1 MFSMGRSR
9 KTRDPSS
16 TENTPVKKKS
26 REESGM
32 DDNAMSQSI
41 KLTDNMT
48 TPAPSPRP
56 SASRSLEAPPNWFVE
71 FEARQE
77 ARFESLFKECREAH
91 AAFDHDM
98 KNLRDEVETLKKKLK
113 AQDSK
118 LDDLENRNRR
128 NNIVIFN
135 VPEGFEGDNCM
146 TFIQKLIKD
155 NCNIEPKFIQRCHRS
170 GKPGPKPRP
179 IHVGFS
185 FYPEKEACRKALSD
199 LFRRKKFGDAKLFAS
214 NDFSQTVQK
223 MRKEK
228 LPEIRRLKDQGLNAF
243 LVYPATVKIRDRSG
257 QIRDP

>member
-9 KTRDPSS
+9 KNRDPSS

-41 KLTDNMT
+41 KLTDNLTM
-48 TPAPSPRP
+48 PAPSPRP
-56 SASRSLEAPPNWFVE
+56 WFVE
-71 FEARQE
+71 FEAWQE

-98 KNLRDEVETLKKKLK
+98 KNLNLRDEVENLKKKLK

-118 LDDLENRNRR
+118 LGDLENRNRR

-135 VPEGFEGDNCM
+135 VPEEFEGDNCM

-155 NCNIEPKFIQRCHRS
+155 KWN
-170 GKPGPKPRP
+170 
-179 IHVGFS
+179 
-185 FYPEKEACRKALSD
+185 
-199 LFRRKKFGDAKLFAS
+199 
-214 NDFSQTVQK
+214 
-223 MRKEK
+223 
-228 LPEIRRLKDQGLNAF
+228 
-243 LVYPATVKIRDRSG
+243 KIY
-257 QIRDP
+257 I